1 MLSLF
6 PSAEQWL
13 CVELLLFNPRHG
25 FVRDRLLFPFANE
38 ETEAKRRPGTT
49 VSVHGGIWA

>member
-25 FVRDRLLFPFANE
+25 IVRDRLLFPFANE
-38 ETEAKRRPGTT
+38 ETEAKQCP